1 MTLSGTLYH
10 LTLVGEHLGQRTQN
24 GFYFTDKT
32 NTLQDNSAEALTAL
46 MNRFNDLIIPLWAQF
61 CSSSWHGLGL
71 IGQVLNTEPKWIIES
86 GYATLTGV
94 QNAESL
100 PSDNAAV
107 ISLGCGVVGR
117 SSRGRIYVP
126 GISKDSADGNFLN
139 GSSITALRNLA
150 DGLAGNFALAGSSL
164 DFLYTVYSKKKGV
177 IRHPGPPPFLEFT
190 TDGISLIETCLPRTL
205 ICSMRRRRPDHG
217 I

>member
-126 GISKDSADGNFLN
+126 GI
-139 GSSITALRNLA
+139 
-150 DGLAGNFALAGSSL
+150 FALAGSSL